1 MIIWL
6 NFTQIKNYQE
16 FYGDYDK
23 KMESYYN
30 GVARFHLI
38 FLRCQGDSHYK
49 KSHSVKRKYV
59 WELVSGQ
66 GSCVL
71 SE

>member
-1 MIIWL
+1 
-6 NFTQIKNYQE
+6 
-16 FYGDYDK
+16 
-23 KMESYYN
+23 MESYYN
-30 GVARFHLI
+30 GVVRFHLI